1 MQSSPGLVTDENP
14 TKKNTSCVN
23 QIQFD
28 ASVPMKPML
37 QLKHVCKSYRQ
48 PDGDIIV
55 LADAHFGLD
64 QARSAALLGESGSG
78 KSTLLHL
85 IAGLD
90 RPDSGDIV
98 LQGRPTA
105 QFSDNDW
112 NEIRRSEVSLVFQQY
127 HLVPTLTVADNLQLQ
142 ARLCQRLDPNFRDYL
157 IERLGL
163 VALSER
169 LPQQL
174 SGGQQ
179 QRVAIARAL
188 LHKPML
194 VLADEPTGNLD
205 EHTSKT
211 VMQLLVELVREAGSS
226 LLMVTHSPAMAAY
239 LDQKWRLHNG
249 QLTPYGS
256 N

>member
-1 MQSSPGLVTDENP
+1 MNRDQPVHQHDY
-14 TKKNTSCVN
+14 
-23 QIQFD
+23 
-28 ASVPMKPML
+28 ML
-37 QLKHVCKSYRQ
+37 QLKSLYKSFHQ
-48 PDGDIIV
+48 PDGDISV
-55 LADAHFGLD
+55 LAGASFALD
-64 QARSAALLGESGSG
+64 QGCSVALLGESGSG

-90 RPDSGDIV
+90 SPDSGDIV
-98 LQGRPTA
+98 LQGRSTA

-112 NEIRRSEVSLVFQQY
+112 NEVRRAQLSLVFQQY

-142 ARLCQRLDPNFRDYL
+142 ARLCQRLDHDFRDYL

-163 VALSER
+163 VSLQQR

-205 EHTSKT
+205 EHTSEV

-226 LLMVTHSPAMAAY
+226 LIMVTHSPAMAAY
-239 LDQKWRLHNG
+239 LDQQWLLHNG
-249 QLTPYGS
+249 RLTPYAGE
-256 N
+256 

>member
-1 MQSSPGLVTDENP
+1 ML
-14 TKKNTSCVN
+14 
-23 QIQFD
+23 
-28 ASVPMKPML
+28 L
-37 QLKHVCKSYRQ
+37 QLNKLCKSFHQ
-48 PDGDIIV
+48 PDGDITV
-55 LADAHFGLD
+55 LADASFCLD
-64 QARSAALLGESGSG
+64 SGRSAALLGESGSG

-90 RPDSGDIV
+90 TPDSGEIV
-98 LQGRPTA
+98 LQGRSTA
-105 QFSDNDW
+105 QFSENDW
-112 NEIRRSEVSLVFQQY
+112 NEVRRAELSLVFQQY
-127 HLVPTLTVADNLQLQ
+127 HLVPTLNVADNLQLQ
-142 ARLCQRLDPNFRDYL
+142 ARLCQRLDEHFRDYL

-163 VALSER
+163 EDLRQR

-205 EHTSKT
+205 EHTSEV

-226 LLMVTHSPAMAAY
+226 LLMVTHSPAMAAH
-239 LDQKWRLHNG
+239 LDQRWRLHSG
-249 QLTPYGS
+249 RLSARISHQGAR
-256 N
+256 